1 MTYPHIPVLLT
12 EILSFFAPLKIRY
25 FVDGTLG
32 AAGHAESILKAHPE
46 IECYIG
52 IDQDDLSFEIA
63 RKRLAPWEGKVVFIK
78 GNFED
83 LKKHLERLKIDK
95 VDGML
100 FDLGVS
106 SMQLDIAEK
115 GFSFM
120 KDGPL
125 DMRMD
130 QTSELTAEIIV
141 NTWSEKEIGRII
153 RDYGEEKRWRLAAS
167 AIAQARNEKPILTT
181 TALKELLSPLFSW
194 KKKGVN
200 PLTLI
205 FQGLRIA
212 VNRELEVLEKML
224 PQSLECLEQGGRLG
238 VITFHSLEDR
248 QVKNIFRFAASDK
261 FDTVGLCGV
270 FRDKEPTAKILTKK
284 PVSASLEEVDLNPR
298 SRSAK
303 LRFIE
308 KL

>member
-1 MTYPHIPVLLT
+1 MTQPHVSVLLN
-12 EILSFFAPLKIRY
+12 EILSFYEDRPIRF

-32 AAGHAESILKAHPE
+32 AGGHSEAILKAHPE
-46 IECYIG
+46 IEKLIG
-52 IDQDDLSFEIA
+52 IDQDDLSLA
-63 RKRLAPWEGKVVFIK
+63 TAKKRLEPFGDKVVFIK

-83 LKKHLERLKIDK
+83 LDKYLKTANIKH

-115 GFSFM
+115 GFSFS

-125 DMRMD
+125 DMRMNQD
-130 QTSELTAEIIV
+130 SQLTAAEII
-141 NTWSEKEIGRII
+141 NTWSEKEIGRVL
-153 RDYGEEKRWRLAAS
+153 REYGEEKYWRKAAS
-167 AIAQARNEKPILTT
+167 AIVLARNEKTIKTT
-181 TALKELLSPLFSW
+181 TELADLLRPLFSW
-194 KKKGVN
+194 KKKGIN

-212 VNRELEVLEKML
+212 VNRELEVLEKMIPKAL
-224 PQSLECLEQGGRLG
+224 ESLGKGGRLS

-248 QVKNIFRFAASDK
+248 IVKNLFRFEASDK
-261 FDTVGLCGV
+261 FDTVGLGGV
-270 FRDKEPTAKILTKK
+270 FKDKVPTIKILTKK
-284 PVSASLEEVDLNPR
+284 PIAPSDDEVKINPR

-303 LRFIE
+303 LRCVE
-308 KL
+308 KE

>member
-1 MTYPHIPVLLT
+1 MTYPHIPVLKE
-12 EILSFFAPLKIRY
+12 EILSYFKDVELKI

-32 AAGHAESILKAHPE
+32 AGGHAAAILEAHPE
-46 IECYIG
+46 IERYIG
-52 IDQDDLSFEIA
+52 IDQDDISFEIA
-63 RKRLAPWEGKVVFIK
+63 KERLLPWKDKVHFVK
-78 GNFED
+78 GNFE
-83 LKKHLERLKIDK
+83 HLDRYLEAQNISL

-106 SMQLDIAEK
+106 SMQLDMPEK

-120 KDGPL
+120 RDGPL
-125 DMRMD
+125 DMRMN
-130 QTSELTAEIIV
+130 QESKLTAEEIV
-141 NTWSEKEIGRII
+141 NTWSEKEIGRIL
-153 RDYGEEKRWRLAAS
+153 RDYGEEKQWRKAS
-167 AIAQARNEKPILTT
+167 SLIVKARAEKPIKTT
-181 TALKELLSPLFSW
+181 HELKELLSPMFSW

-205 FQGLRIA
+205 FQGIRIA
-212 VNRELEVLEKML
+212 VNRELEVLETLL
-224 PQSLECLEQGGRLG
+224 PKSLKYLRKHGRIG

-248 QVKNIFRFAASDK
+248 IVKQLFRFYASDK
-261 FDTVGLCGV
+261 FDTVGLCGI
-270 FRDKEPTAKILTKK
+270 FRDKEPEVKILTRK
-284 PVSASLEEVDLNPR
+284 PVVASDEEVSQNPR

>member
-1 MTYPHIPVLLT
+1 MTHPHISVLLN
-12 EILSFFAPLKIRY
+12 EILSFYEDRPIRF

-32 AAGHAESILKAHPE
+32 AGGHSEAILKAHPE
-46 IECYIG
+46 IEKLIG
-52 IDQDDLSFEIA
+52 IDQDDLSLA
-63 RKRLAPWEGKVVFIK
+63 TAKKRLEPFGDKVVFIK

-83 LKKHLERLKIDK
+83 LDKYLKTANIKH

-115 GFSFM
+115 GFSFS

-125 DMRMD
+125 DMRMNQD
-130 QTSELTAEIIV
+130 SQLTAAEII
-141 NTWSEKEIGRII
+141 NTWSEKEIGRVL
-153 RDYGEEKRWRLAAS
+153 REYGEEKYWRKSAS
-167 AIAQARNEKPILTT
+167 AIVLARNEKLIKTT
-181 TALKELLSPLFSW
+181 TELADLLRPLFSW

-212 VNRELEVLEKML
+212 VNRELEVLEKMIPKAL
-224 PQSLECLEQGGRLG
+224 ESLGKGGRLS

-248 QVKNIFRFAASDK
+248 IVKNLFRFEASDK
-261 FDTVGLCGV
+261 FDTVGLGGV
-270 FRDKEPTAKILTKK
+270 FKDKVPTIKILTKK
-284 PVSASLEEVDLNPR
+284 PIPPSDDEVKINPR

-303 LRFIE
+303 LRCVE
-308 KL
+308 KG

>member
-1 MTYPHIPVLLT
+1 MTHPHISVLLN
-12 EILSFFAPLKIRY
+12 EILSFYEDRPIRF

-32 AAGHAESILKAHPE
+32 AGGHSEAILKAHPE
-46 IECYIG
+46 IEKLIG
-52 IDQDDLSFEIA
+52 IDQDDLSLTTA
-63 RKRLAPWEGKVVFIK
+63 KKRLEPFGDKVVFIK
-78 GNFED
+78 GNFENLD
-83 LKKHLERLKIDK
+83 KYLKTANIKH

-115 GFSFM
+115 GFSFS

-125 DMRMD
+125 DMRMNQD
-130 QTSELTAEIIV
+130 SQLTALEII
-141 NTWSEKEIGRII
+141 NTWSEKEIGRVL
-153 RDYGEEKRWRLAAS
+153 REYGEEKYWRKAAS
-167 AIAQARNEKPILTT
+167 AIVQARDEKSIKTT
-181 TALKELLSPLFSW
+181 TELADLLRPLFSW

-212 VNRELEVLEKML
+212 VNRELEVLEKMIPKAL
-224 PQSLECLEQGGRLG
+224 ESLGKGGRLS

-248 QVKNIFRFAASDK
+248 IVKNLFRFEASDK
-261 FDTVGLCGV
+261 FDTVGLGGV
-270 FRDKEPTAKILTKK
+270 FKDKIPTIKILTKK
-284 PVSASLEEVDLNPR
+284 PIAPSDDEVKINPR

-303 LRFIE
+303 LRCVE
-308 KL
+308 KG

>member
-1 MTYPHIPVLLT
+1 MDYPHIPILVE
-12 EILSFFAPLKIRY
+12 EILSFFKGCHLKY

-32 AAGHAESILKAHPE
+32 AAGHAEAILKEHPE
-46 IECYIG
+46 IERFIG

-63 RKRLAPWEGKVVFIK
+63 KKRLKPWEHKVSLAK

-83 LKKHLERLKIDK
+83 LDKILKKHNILAA
-95 VDGML
+95 DGML

-106 SMQLDIAEK
+106 SMQLDLAEK

-120 KDGPL
+120 RDGPL

-130 QTSELTAEIIV
+130 KDSQLTAEKIV
-141 NTWSEKEIGRII
+141 NEWDEKEIGRVL
-153 RDYGEEKRWRLAAS
+153 REYGEEKQWRKAAS
-167 AIAQARNEKPILTT
+167 AIVQARKKAPITT
-181 TALKELLSPLFSW
+181 TLQLKELLSPLFSW
-194 KKKGVN
+194 KKKGIN

-212 VNRELEVLEKML
+212 VNRELDVLEVMIPK
-224 PQSLECLEQGGRLG
+224 SLELLQKGGRLG

-248 QVKNIFRFAASDK
+248 IVKNAFRFAASDK
-261 FDTVGLCGV
+261 FDTVGLGGV
-270 FRDKEPTAKILTKK
+270 FKDKEPLVKILTKK
-284 PVSASLEEVDLNPR
+284 PLAAAEEEITKNPR

>member
-1 MTYPHIPVLLT
+1 MQYPHIPILVE
-12 EILSFFAPLKIRY
+12 EILSFFKDSKLRY
-25 FVDGTLG
+25 YVDGTLG
-32 AAGHAESILKAHPE
+32 AAGHAEAILNAHPE
-46 IECYIG
+46 IERFIG
-52 IDQDDLSFEIA
+52 IDQDDLSLEIA
-63 RKRLAPWEGKVVFIK
+63 KGRLSPWEDKITLIK

-83 LKKHLERLKIDK
+83 LDIILKKEKVPF

-106 SMQLDIAEK
+106 SMQLDRAEK

-120 KDGPL
+120 RDGPL

-130 QTSELTAEIIV
+130 PNSFLTAEKIV
-141 NTWSEKEIGRII
+141 NEWDEKEIGRIL
-153 RDYGEEKRWRLAAS
+153 REYGEEKQWKRAAF
-167 AIAQARNEKPILTT
+167 AIIQARKTTPILTT
-181 TALKELLSPLFSW
+181 GELKALLSPLFSW

-212 VNRELEVLEKML
+212 VNRELDVLESMIPK
-224 PQSLECLEQGGRLG
+224 SLAHLQKDGRLG

-248 QVKNIFRFAASDK
+248 IVKNAFRFAASDK
-261 FDTVGLCGV
+261 FDTVGIGGV
-270 FRDKEPTAKILTKK
+270 FRDKEPTVKILTKK
-284 PVSASLEEVDLNPR
+284 PTVASDEEVTNNPR